1 MRLDL
6 GYVLASGSQTWR
18 AGIVRVGGPAACK
31 EYDEFMR
38 LEQPSRTILVA
49 IVVPSGTVLQE
60 PAAAIQEPAAAKE
73 PEGEPQPQ
81 G

>member
-1 MRLDL
+1 MNF
-6 GYVLASGSQTWR
+6 V
-18 AGIVRVGGPAACK
+18 
-31 EYDEFMR
+31 R

-49 IVVPSGTVLQE
+49 IVAPSGTVIQE

>member
-1 MRLDL
+1 MKF
-6 GYVLASGSQTWR
+6 V
-18 AGIVRVGGPAACK
+18 
-31 EYDEFMR
+31 R

-49 IVVPSGTVLQE
+49 IVVPLGTVITE
-60 PAAAIQEPAAAKE
+60 PAAAIPEPAAGIPGSAAVKE

>member
-1 MRLDL
+1 MNF
-6 GYVLASGSQTWR
+6 V
-18 AGIVRVGGPAACK
+18 
-31 EYDEFMR
+31 R

-49 IVVPSGTVLQE
+49 IVVPSGTVIQRTTT
-60 PAAAIQEPAAAKE
+60 AIQEPAAAKE

>member
-1 MRLDL
+1 MNF
-6 GYVLASGSQTWR
+6 V
-18 AGIVRVGGPAACK
+18 
-31 EYDEFMR
+31 R

-49 IVVPSGTVLQE
+49 IVVPSGTLIKE
-60 PAAAIQEPAAAKE
+60 PAAAIPEPAAATE